1 MTSPPAPNGVSP
13 AGPAWLEDYF
23 ETGFVPEE
31 DEEEEMEGWVCI
43 LLTVTPWIHVGFKR
57 Y

>member
-31 DEEEEMEGWVCI
+31 EEEEMEGWVCI